1 MYKKA
6 LSLLLLCNGIV
17 LMGCFCVQEV
27 AQAALAAAPH
37 VLLRLEDMEAVS
49 PEQALLRLED
59 MEAVSSEQALL
70 RLEDME
76 AVSPEQA
83 LLRLEDMEAMSP
95 EQVLPG
101 MADMELLSQG
111 QILSEAAEGR
121 SSAGVGIADVTASGQ
136 RVVSYSVMEQ
146 GEYRFLEEDELDVL
160 RRIVEAEA
168 GNEDEDGRLLV
179 ANVVLNRVDSDSFPD
194 TVTEVVFQSS
204 KGVTQFSPVA
214 SGRIHTVEVS
224 DETIEAVDRALAGE
238 DISQGA
244 LYFAARRYASSRK
257 MKWFDEK
264 LTFLFRHGGHEFYK

>member
-17 LMGCFCVQEV
+17 LMGCFCVQEIAKTV
-27 AQAALAAAPH
+27 STTAPPALLKLEDVEAGLQAKALPGPENMEAGSRDQ
-37 VLLRLEDMEAVS
+37 VLLKLEDMEAGSQDQV
-49 PEQALLRLED
+49 LLKLED
-59 MEAVSSEQALL
+59 VEAGPQG
-70 RLEDME
+70 RFF
-76 AVSPEQA
+76 PEITGGKMIA
-83 LLRLEDMEAMSP
+83 
-95 EQVLPG
+95 G
-101 MADMELLSQG
+101 M
-111 QILSEAAEGR
+111 
-121 SSAGVGIADVTASGQ
+121 GIADVTASGQ
-136 RVVSYSVMEQ
+136 RVVSYSVVEQ
-146 GEYRFLEEDELDVL
+146 GDYRFLEEDELDVL

-194 TVTEVVFQSS
+194 TVTEVVFQRS

-224 DETIEAVDRALAGE
+224 EETIEAVDRALAGE

-257 MKWFDEK
+257 MRWFDEK